1 MKKIVLPF
9 LCILVLWSCKNE
21 TNQPSTAE
29 VGVVERDTIIV
40 EVPVEPIKKTVKEIQ
55 AELKAKGF
63 KSFNHIDEKTQ
74 DTILMQQYFMAFLKK
89 SAIHMQNEEENE
101 RLHKLHL
108 EHLSKMYE
116 LGFADISGPFGD
128 DDKIQSVTIYNV
140 PTLKMADSLANA
152 DPMVE
157 AKRLEVEIHSWW
169 APKNFSLR

>member
-9 LCILVLWSCKNE
+9 LCVLALWSCKNE
-21 TNQPSTAE
+21 TKQPAAVE
-29 VGVVERDTIIV
+29 VGVIEKDTIIV

-63 KSFNHIDEKTQ
+63 KTFNHIDEKTQ

-108 EHLSKMYE
+108 EHLAKMYE
-116 LGFADISGPFGD
+116 LGYADISGPFGD
-128 DDKIQSVTIYNV
+128 EGNMQSVTIYNV

-157 AKRLEVEIHSWW
+157 AKRLEVEIHPWW
-169 APKNFSLR
+169 APKSFSLR